1 MHVPQDTP
9 ITNHATTQVAAVA
22 TAAASNLGACT
33 HGPSKAITTGDAAG
47 ASVAVENG
55 GGVQFALTSRLN
67 ATSCGLGEL

>member
-47 ASVAVENG
+47 A
-55 GGVQFALTSRLN
+55 
-67 ATSCGLGEL
+67 